1 MGLHLLLVAGL
12 QKRAVLSKLN
22 LLALAYPER
31 NSLFQ
36 NLKRLKSGVPWTAI
50 GGVVNW
56 TGSFKCH
63 MEMSQWLQIY
73 LVFHL
78 L

>member
-1 MGLHLLLVAGL
+1 MGLHLLLVAG
-12 QKRAVLSKLN
+12 LN

-36 NLKRLKSGVPWTAI
+36 KIKLLKSGVPWTTM
-50 GGVVNW
+50 GGVVKW
-56 TGSFKCH
+56 TGSFKRH